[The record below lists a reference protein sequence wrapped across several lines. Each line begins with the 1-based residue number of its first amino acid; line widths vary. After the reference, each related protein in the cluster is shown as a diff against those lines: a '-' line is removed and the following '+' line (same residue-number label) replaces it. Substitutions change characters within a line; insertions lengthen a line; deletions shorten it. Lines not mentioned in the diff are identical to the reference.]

1 MKSKKQ
7 CEKREWILHDYKAG
21 EGQSQL
27 QVHFYKSLW
36 VEFPPKKVCLF
47 VVPHQPFGADS
58 IYKVLD
64 ETGLC
69 AISQDVQRG
78 DRSWGK
84 IGKVPVP
91 EIVLLWA
98 WTLTVWVLVFRVSIS
113 CGMLHL
119 EMKSLGSW
127 CHHQEGV
134 PRGSSSLLII
144 CWIPGTVLS
153 PWHIYLI

>member
-36 VEFPPKKVCLF
+36 VEFSPKKVCLF
-47 VVPHQPFGADS
+47 AVPHQPFGAEN

-78 DRSWGK
+78 DR
-84 IGKVPVP
+84 
-91 EIVLLWA
+91 VL
-98 WTLTVWVLVFRVSIS
+98 
-113 CGMLHL
+113 G
-119 EMKSLGSW
+119 
-127 CHHQEGV
+127 
-134 PRGSSSLLII
+134 
-144 CWIPGTVLS
+144 
-153 PWHIYLI
+153 